1 MAYSDLVYENETASI
16 AQLQGKET
24 EKGFYECR
32 WKNSKGEQRNKL
44 FTVNSQEKDTQTI
57 IISASF
63 IGLLAVGLGIGIKVY
78 LDKVKDFLLILMMKH
93 TQNSNHFKENRRKTT

>member
-1 MAYSDLVYENETASI
+1 MAYSDSVYENETASI

-44 FTVNSQEKDTQTI
+44 FTVNSQEKDTHTI

-78 LDKVKDFLLILMMKH
+78 LDKVKDFLLILMMKY
-93 TQNSNHFKENRRKTT
+93 TKLKSF